1 MKPSRS
7 SINPLAWLDNLQAWQ
22 LKRLAFLSGIR
33 STGTKTEIRS
43 LLVDSLANPRLPH
56 PHARILSVDM
66 GVKNLAFCLLDIQQQ
81 KWSAKS
87 IKGGVPEKA
96 DCPVLLSEWK
106 RLDLTSQLTRQGLTQ
121 VDPEAV
127 DSSAVSPD
135 NLDQTSSTDDKLPSA
150 GQANMYSPSQ
160 LSKVAYNL
168 AAEFVRHEPDVI
180 LIERQRFRSGGAP
193 AIQEWTV
200 RVNMLESMLWACLET
215 MKHMHVGTARR
226 AFPNVFEMS
235 PRQIGSYWLAHSHDA
250 SIAPTEMSEMEESK
264 PIAESDAVS
273 KTKRSLEKKDK
284 IALARY
290 WLRPDSHDLE
300 VGSQILPVV
309 SAFWPKTD
317 KLRSPARKRTGAKL
331 SEDTAKSEQKDTRR
345 GDIGVVAKPGKLD
358 DLADCLVQ
366 GVTFAL
372 WEQNRRSILAH
383 GAS

>member
-1 MKPSRS
+1 
-7 SINPLAWLDNLQAWQ
+7 
-22 LKRLAFLSGIR
+22 
-33 STGTKTEIRS
+33 
-43 LLVDSLANPRLPH
+43 
-56 PHARILSVDM
+56 
-66 GVKNLAFCLLDIQQQ
+66 
-81 KWSAKS
+81 
-87 IKGGVPEKA
+87 
-96 DCPVLLSEWK
+96 
-106 RLDLTSQLTRQGLTQ
+106 
-121 VDPEAV
+121 
-127 DSSAVSPD
+127 
-135 NLDQTSSTDDKLPSA
+135 
-150 GQANMYSPSQ
+150 
-160 LSKVAYNL
+160 
-168 AAEFVRHEPDVI
+168 
-180 LIERQRFRSGGAP
+180 
-193 AIQEWTV
+193 
-200 RVNMLESMLWACLET
+200 
-215 MKHMHVGTARR
+215 MHVGTARR

-317 KLRSPARKRTGAKL
+317 KVRSPARKRTGAKL